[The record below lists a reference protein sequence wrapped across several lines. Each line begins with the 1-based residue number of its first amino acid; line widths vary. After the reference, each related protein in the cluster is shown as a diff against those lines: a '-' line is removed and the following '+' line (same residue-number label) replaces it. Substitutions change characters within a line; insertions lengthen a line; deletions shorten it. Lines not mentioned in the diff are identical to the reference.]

1 MYSINNDIDKK
12 KILKY
17 HRAKYMVNIMKYFT

>member
-1 MYSINNDIDKK
+1 MYSIKNDKDIE

-17 HRAKYMVNIMKYFT
+17 HRAKDMANGR